1 MYKTTQ
7 KSSNSTEYDT
17 YVLIFF
23 ARKYNTCVQ
32 CVYRSI
38 VLGEPTINGMSLTVY
53 NIIISY
59 QSIYSRL
66 IAITEDA
73 GLE

>member
-32 CVYRSI
+32 CVYI
-38 VLGEPTINGMSLTVY
+38 VLGEPTMEWVWLS